1 MAALLSQQIQRE
13 FALQKGALQGLMQ
26 ASLFFVM
33 LMVFFPM
40 ALPFSPS
47 LYREVLPGILWVSLT
62 FSIFLS
68 ATQLFIHDV
77 ECGYLAQCLCFH
89 RSLSTYVYA
98 KLLVHG
104 GAIITA
110 ILLVCPLIS
119 VLYNL
124 NLSEYLSLNFAIIA
138 IAPAVLILCTLI
150 ASFSAYRQKQSLLLL
165 LVLFPLILPCL
176 IIGSLGLSAA
186 IRGEVFLPYLA
197 VGLALSLLLAITVP
211 FATAAMLKAGI
222 EIAE

>member
-1 MAALLSQQIQRE
+1 MATLLSQQIKRE
-13 FALQKGALQGLMQ
+13 FALQKGAVQGLLQ
-26 ASLFFVM
+26 ASLFFIM

-40 ALPFSPS
+40 ALPFS
-47 LYREVLPGILWVSLT
+47 REVLPGILWVSLT

-98 KLLVHG
+98 KLLVNG
-104 GAIITA
+104 GAILTS
-110 ILLVCPLIS
+110 ILLVCPLIA
-119 VLYNL
+119 VLYHL
-124 NLSEYLSLNFAIIA
+124 NFSEYLSLNYAILA
-138 IAPAVLILCTLI
+138 IAPAVLILCALI

-176 IIGSLGLSAA
+176 IIASLGLSAA
-186 IRGEVFLPYLA
+186 LLGEVYLPYFA
-197 VGLALSLLLAITVP
+197 IGLALSLLITISVP
-211 FATAAMLKAGI
+211 FATAAILKAGI